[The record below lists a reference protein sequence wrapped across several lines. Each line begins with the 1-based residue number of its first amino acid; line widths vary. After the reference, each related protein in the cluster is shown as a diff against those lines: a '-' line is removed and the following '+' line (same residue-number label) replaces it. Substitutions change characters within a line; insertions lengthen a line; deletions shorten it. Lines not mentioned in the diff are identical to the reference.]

1 MILQWKSLALAESHY
16 EIMEK
21 LSKIKEEN
29 KNLKK
34 EIHEVNQL
42 NAKLEQDLVNVNGI
56 YQKFQHEIYEDKRF
70 DMSKRGK
77 MLCMYFVVHKKCQM
91 HNSNSCPFA
100 HSIAEVKAANS
111 KIGGGTFYKSAP
123 CKEFQNGNC
132 KFGYF
137 EDVEGG
143 APTNWCGRIHQPLPI
158 SEKEKNPYNYI
169 ASFPSLLGSI

>member
-1 MILQWKSLALAESHY
+1 
-16 EIMEK
+16 
-21 LSKIKEEN
+21 
-29 KNLKK
+29 
-34 EIHEVNQL
+34 
-42 NAKLEQDLVNVNGI
+42 
-56 YQKFQHEIYEDKRF
+56 
-70 DMSKRGK
+70 
-77 MLCMYFVVHKKCQM
+77 M

-132 KFGYF
+132 KFGNF